1 MQHHLTTVRLAAA
14 SAMLALMQIS
24 FSPAHASE
32 QALAPSP
39 ALACLTRAADAPAL
53 PVYPPERY
61 ARKEGGEFIVELE
74 FRAAGRAPKVRLDKV
89 NKLYSDEAF
98 VDAIETFAE
107 HYRVP
112 CLVAGEPPVTLRQRY
127 EFIPN
132 DGRKVVPSAP
142 TDHADLA
149 RRAQLKC
156 LVHVGGAARPQYPQR
171 ALQNNQE
178 ERLVARLRYAAPDQ
192 PPELT
197 WLAQPRHTVLRW
209 EVEHYVSQL
218 RMPCLN
224 NGPIALEQ
232 MFVFVIDGNA
242 RTVLR
247 DMTLVQLL
255 GGSKDYALPAYFDF
269 NTMGCP
275 FDVRMTYMRPYL
287 PNVVHELES
296 GNPAR
301 KPLLEWMSGMTLTL
315 ADSLIRKVLGDAMT
329 VTIPC
334 GQLDL

>member
-1 MQHHLTTVRLAAA
+1 MQHYLATGRLAAA
-14 SAMLALMQIS
+14 LAILALVQLS
-24 FSPAHASE
+24 FAAAAHAGE

-39 ALACLTRAADAPAL
+39 ALVCLTRTADAPAL

-61 ARKEGGEFIVELE
+61 ARKEAGGFTFELE
-74 FRAAGRAPKVRLDKV
+74 FRAADEAPKVRLIQARKSSTD
-89 NKLYSDEAF
+89 DTF
-98 VDAIETFAE
+98 VDAVETFAK

-112 CLVAGEPPVTLRQRY
+112 CLVAGEPPVVLRQRY

-142 TDHADLA
+142 SDQADLA
-149 RRAQLKC
+149 RWAQLQC
-156 LVHVGGAARPQYPQR
+156 ITGVTPQPQYPQR

-178 ERLVARLRYAAPDQ
+178 ERLVLRLRYAAPDQ

-197 WLAQPRHTVLRW
+197 WLAQPRYALLRE
-209 EVEHYVSQL
+209 EVENYVSQL
-218 RMPCLN
+218 RMPCLH
-224 NGPIALEQ
+224 NGPIAYTQ
-232 MFVFVIDGNA
+232 TFIFTIDNNT

-247 DMTLVQLL
+247 DTTLIQLL
-255 GGSKDYALPAYFDF
+255 AGSKDYPLPAYFDF

-287 PNVVHELES
+287 PNLVHEFES
-296 GNPAR
+296 SNPAR
-301 KPLLEWMSGMTLTL
+301 KPLLEWMSSLTLTL
-315 ADSLIRKVLGDAMT
+315 DDPLIRKVLGDNMT

-334 GQLDL
+334 GLLDL